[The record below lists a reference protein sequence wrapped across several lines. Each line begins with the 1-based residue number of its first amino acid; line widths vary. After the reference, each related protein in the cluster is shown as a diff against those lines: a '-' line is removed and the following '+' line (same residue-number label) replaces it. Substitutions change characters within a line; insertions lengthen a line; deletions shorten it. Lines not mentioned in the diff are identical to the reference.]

1 MIVVNFKT
9 YEQAT
14 GAKALALAKICKK
27 VADETKVRIIAVPQL
42 ADIKSCVDVGVE
54 CWAQHVDAVEPGRHT
69 GFVLLEDLMAAG
81 AKGTL
86 LNHSE
91 HKLDWEVL
99 KSTLVRVDGKIEVCV
114 CAVNL
119 EECQR
124 VATLQPKYVAYEPT
138 EFIGNKDLSVATERG
153 GVIKQVVQVLAA
165 MPIIIGAGIHSAVD
179 VKAGLE
185 FGAKGILVATDVVLA
200 EDPEKDLR
208 ELALAFTSQPAA
220 PVSPQSNTA
229 TTVSPS

>member
-1 MIVVNFKT
+1 MVLANICRQVAG
-9 YEQAT
+9 ET
-14 GAKALALAKICKK
+14 G
-27 VADETKVRIIAVPQL
+27 VRIIAAPQL
-42 ADIKSCVDVGVE
+42 ADLRPCVETGAE

-69 GFVLLEDLMAAG
+69 GFVLLEEVLAAG

-99 KSTLVRVDGKIEVCV
+99 KESLVRIDNKIEVCV
-114 CAVNL
+114 CAVDL
-119 EECQR
+119 QECTR
-124 VATLQPKYVAYEPT
+124 VATLRPKYVAYEPI
-138 EFIGNKDLSVATERG
+138 EFIGNKDLSVASERG
-153 GVIKQVVQVLAA
+153 GVIKQVVEVLVG
-165 MPIIIGAGIHSAVD
+165 MPIIIGAGIHSAAD

-200 EDPEKDLR
+200 DNPGKELR
-208 ELALAFTSQPAA
+208 ELASAF
-220 PVSPQSNTA
+220 QSRTA

>member
-9 YEQAT
+9 YDQAT
-14 GAKALALAKICKK
+14 GDRAVALAQICKT
-27 VADETKVRIIAVPQL
+27 VGDATGVRVIAVPQA
-42 ADIKSCVDVGVE
+42 ADIKACVQTGVE
-54 CWAQHVDAVEPGRHT
+54 CWAQHVDAVDPGRHT
-69 GFVLLEDLMAAG
+69 GFTLLEDVMAAG

-99 KSTLVRVDGKIEVCV
+99 KNTLVRVDEKLEVCV

-124 VATLQPKYVAYEPT
+124 IATLQPKYVAYEPS

-153 GVIKQVVQVLAA
+153 DVIKQVVEVLQG
-165 MPIIIGAGIHSAVD
+165 MPIIIGAGIHSPAD
-179 VKAGLE
+179 VQAGLA
-185 FGAKGILVATDVVLA
+185 FGAKGVLVATDVVLA
-200 EDPEKDLR
+200 QDPAYELN
-208 ELALAFTSQPAA
+208 ELAQAFKWFT
-220 PVSPQSNTA
+220 
-229 TTVSPS
+229 

>member
-9 YEQAT
+9 YDQAT
-14 GAKALALAKICKK
+14 GDRAVALAQICKT
-27 VADETKVRIIAVPQL
+27 VGDATGVRVIAVPQA
-42 ADIKSCVDVGVE
+42 ADIKACVQTGVE
-54 CWAQHVDAVEPGRHT
+54 CWAQHVDAVDPGRHT
-69 GFVLLEDLMAAG
+69 GFTLLEDVMAAG

-99 KSTLVRVDGKIEVCV
+99 KNTLVRVDEKLEVCV

-124 VATLQPKYVAYEPT
+124 IATLQPKYVAYEPS

-153 GVIKQVVQVLAA
+153 DVIKQVVEVLQG
-165 MPIIIGAGIHSAVD
+165 MPIIIGAGIHSPAD
-179 VKAGLE
+179 VQAGLA
-185 FGAKGILVATDVVLA
+185 FGAKGVLVATDVVLA
-200 EDPEKDLR
+200 QDPAYELN
-208 ELALAFTSQPAA
+208 ELAQAFK
-220 PVSPQSNTA
+220 
-229 TTVSPS
+229 

>member
-14 GAKALALAKICKK
+14 GERALALAKICRK
-27 VADETKVRIIAVPQL
+27 VADETKVRIIAVPQM
-42 ADIKSCVDVGVE
+42 ADLKPCVDVGVE

-69 GFVLLEDLMAAG
+69 AFTLLEDVMAAG
-81 AKGTL
+81 ARGTL

-99 KSTLVRVDGKIEVCV
+99 KESLVRIDNKIEVCV

-119 EECQR
+119 QECQR
-124 VATLQPKYVAYEPT
+124 VATLQPRYVAYEPA
-138 EFIGNKDLSVATERG
+138 EFIGNKDLSVASERG
-153 GVIKQVVQVLAA
+153 DVIKQVVQVLSA
-165 MPIIIGAGIHSAVD
+165 MPIIIGAGIHSAAD

-185 FGAKGILVATDVVLA
+185 FGAKGVLVATDVVLA
-200 EDPEKDLR
+200 EDPEKSLR
-208 ELALAFTSQPAA
+208 ELALAFTT
-220 PVSPQSNTA
+220 QSNTA